1 MRIVNDTLVR
11 MGLSKRRVLLS
22 FVVPLSLFVLPLWES
37 RPSAQSRPLVLA
49 HVNVID
55 VVRGSVRRDSTV
67 TIADGR
73 IIEIAA
79 SQRTSAPSQ
88 AIVFNATGKY
98 LIPGLADMHVHW
110 YDERFLSLFL
120 ANGVTTVRQMSGYP
134 LHGEW
139 RKRIDSGQL
148 AGPRLVIAS
157 PIVDGPN
164 PVWAG
169 SLVVDSPETARK
181 TVAAIKRDGYDFV
194 KVYNRLA
201 RGAYLS
207 ILSEAK
213 AQGFRVAGHIPTAVS
228 AADASDAGQK
238 SIEHLTGILL
248 ATSSAE
254 TRLRSQSEEA
264 LRGGEANTGIDDAAR
279 SSLRDISDQ
288 LLTTYDARKAEA
300 LFRKFAKNNTWQ
312 CPTLTVLRSMASLDD
327 ARFTSDARVKY
338 IPRQIRESW
347 NPQNDPRL
355 ATKTTQDY
363 ALERRTLRK
372 QFEIVGA
379 MQKAGVRILA
389 GTDVLNPF
397 AFPGFSLHD
406 ELALL
411 VQAGLTSTQALQTAT
426 INPAIYLGTNDS
438 TGTIEKNKL
447 ADLVLLDA
455 NPLDD
460 IRNTTRIAAVVVRGL
475 LVDRAG
481 LDAMLAKAEK
491 TANLTSIGST
501 LSEIIGREGIG
512 TAIAKYR
519 ELKAQQAD
527 VYDFSESELNE
538 LGYAL
543 LRQKKIDEAIDIF
556 RLNVDSFPQSAN
568 GYDSLAEAFMIRG
581 DRDAAIVN
589 YKKSLELDP
598 RNSNAVENLKKLAD
612 QR

>member
-1 MRIVNDTLVR
+1 
-11 MGLSKRRVLLS
+11 
-22 FVVPLSLFVLPLWES
+22 
-37 RPSAQSRPLVLA
+37 
-49 HVNVID
+49 
-55 VVRGSVRRDSTV
+55 
-67 TIADGR
+67 
-73 IIEIAA
+73 
-79 SQRTSAPSQ
+79 
-88 AIVFNATGKY
+88 
-98 LIPGLADMHVHW
+98 
-110 YDERFLSLFL
+110 
-120 ANGVTTVRQMSGYP
+120 
-134 LHGEW
+134 
-139 RKRIDSGQL
+139 
-148 AGPRLVIAS
+148 
-157 PIVDGPN
+157 
-164 PVWAG
+164 
-169 SLVVDSPETARK
+169 
-181 TVAAIKRDGYDFV
+181 
-194 KVYNRLA
+194 
-201 RGAYLS
+201 
-207 ILSEAK
+207 
-213 AQGFRVAGHIPTAVS
+213 
-228 AADASDAGQK
+228 
-238 SIEHLTGILL
+238 
-248 ATSSAE
+248 
-254 TRLRSQSEEA
+254 
-264 LRGGEANTGIDDAAR
+264 
-279 SSLRDISDQ
+279 
-288 LLTTYDARKAEA
+288 
-300 LFRKFAKNNTWQ
+300 
-312 CPTLTVLRSMASLDD
+312 
-327 ARFTSDARVKY
+327 
-338 IPRQIRESW
+338 
-347 NPQNDPRL
+347 
-355 ATKTTQDY
+355 
-363 ALERRTLRK
+363 
-372 QFEIVGA
+372 

-475 LVDRAG
+475 LIDRAG